1 MTLLK
6 CHEDLK
12 QHHQNEKSVLQ
23 ELQETTVG
31 GRVFTCFLQHIAGYD
46 VQYLYNIGHY
56 DCYCVFIYIDIYIYM
71 CVYVYT
77 HLYLYHNVRNML
89 CYVMLWCGMVCMHGW
104 MYVCNVCMCVCN
116 VM

>member
-46 VQYLYNIGHY
+46 VQYLFNIGHY
-56 DCYCVFIYIDIYIYM
+56 DCYCVFIYIHV
-71 CVYVYT
+71 CVCIHTFVS
-77 HLYLYHNVRNML
+77 LSQ
-89 CYVMLWCGMVCMHGW
+89 CAQYVMLWYGMVRYGMVCMYACMHGC
-104 MYVCNVCMCVCN
+104 MYVCMCVCN